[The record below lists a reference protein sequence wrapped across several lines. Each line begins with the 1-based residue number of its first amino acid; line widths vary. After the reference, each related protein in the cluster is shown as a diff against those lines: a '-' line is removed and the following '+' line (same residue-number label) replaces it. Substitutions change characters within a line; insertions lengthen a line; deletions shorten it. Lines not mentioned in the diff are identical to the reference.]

1 MADTELRID
10 DEGTGLVPVE
20 PEHDA
25 QPCEQGGNGEAGRN
39 GEGSGDAPLM
49 LAENA
54 PAEPPHHHRHSH
66 HEKKKRPK
74 IHKYLRYMVE
84 SKASDL
90 HFKSGQKV
98 HVRLKGDLKPL
109 SGPPLT
115 TDEVKAIWY
124 EIMSDHHKRQLEENG
139 AADFAYQYGDSDRFR
154 VNIFKQRGTLSVAAR
169 RVSKNI
175 FDFDSLHLPRTI
187 YKITEYH
194 QGLVLIAG
202 ITGSGKST
210 TIAAA
215 LDYINAHRA
224 CHIVT
229 IEDPIEYLFTDKK
242 ALINQ
247 REVGVDVKDFQQAL
261 KYLMREDPDVVLVG
275 EMRDAETFMAALNA
289 AETGHLVFGTVHASG
304 SAQTITRVLD
314 LLPEGSREL
323 IRQTLVFNLNAIVC
337 QKLLPS
343 LKPEI
348 SRVPAVEI
356 MFANATIRKLIAE
369 KREDEIAKVIR
380 ASQAEGML
388 DMNECLKQLV
398 ETEYIETST
407 AYAASP
413 NPQELKMRLKGISA
427 GGAGGGILG

>member
-1 MADTELRID
+1 MADTEVNGAIELNLP
-10 DEGTGLVPVE
+10 EGDGLAAGGDGQVTSG
-20 PEHDA
+20 
-25 QPCEQGGNGEAGRN
+25 QGI
-39 GEGSGDAPLM
+39 
-49 LAENA
+49 
-54 PAEPPHHHRHSH
+54 PATP
-66 HEKKKRPK
+66 KREPK
-74 IHKYLRYMVE
+74 IHKYLKYMVE

-90 HFKSGQKV
+90 HFKSGARV
-98 HVRLKGDLKPL
+98 HVRLKGELRPIK
-109 SGPPLT
+109 GPPLSPE
-115 TDEVKAIWY
+115 EVEAIWF
-124 EIMSDHHKRQLEENG
+124 EVMTDQQKAQLAERG
-139 AADFAYQYGDSDRFR
+139 AADFAYQLTGSDRFR
-154 VNIFKQRGTLSVAAR
+154 VNIFRQRGTLSVAAR
-169 RVSKNI
+169 RVNKDI
-175 FDFDSLHLPRTI
+175 FNFDELHLPKSI

-194 QGLVLIAG
+194 QGLVLLAG

-229 IEDPIEYLFTDKK
+229 IEDPIEYLFEDKK

-247 REVGVDVKDFQQAL
+247 REVHIDVKDFGEAL

-314 LLPEGSREL
+314 LLPEGSRDL
-323 IRQTLVFNLNAIVC
+323 IRQTLVFNLQAVIC

-343 LKPEI
+343 IKPGL

-356 MFANATIRKLIAE
+356 MFANPTVRKLIDE
-369 KREDEIAKVIR
+369 KREDEISKVIR
-380 ASQAEGML
+380 ACQAEGML
-388 DMNECLKQLV
+388 DMNECLKNLV
-398 ETEYIETST
+398 ENEYIETST

-413 NPQELKMRLKGISA
+413 NPQELKMRLKGIST
-427 GGAGGGILG
+427 GGAAILG